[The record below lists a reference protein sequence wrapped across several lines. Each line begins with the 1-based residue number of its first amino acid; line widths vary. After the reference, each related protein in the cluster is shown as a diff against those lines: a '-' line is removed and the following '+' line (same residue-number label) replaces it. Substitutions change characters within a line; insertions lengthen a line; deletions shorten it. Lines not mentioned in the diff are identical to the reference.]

1 MRVIDIANIASDS
14 LNIEVHVDGE
24 RVAEYNGKDSIP
36 EEYNEYGVESM
47 GLIWGNT
54 LWMNTTPNGTPCPAP
69 TVKDI
74 LDLLDE
80 DTYEEINPSEDTL
93 ETYAESITDDPREIS
108 DIMKGIVDSDV
119 WLENEVLYIW
129 VHSGSLAL
137 DI

>member
-1 MRVIDIANIASDS
+1 MRVIDILNIVSDS

-24 RVAEYNGKDSIP
+24 RVAEYNGRDSIP

-74 LDLLDE
+74 FDILDE

-93 ETYAESITDDPREIS
+93 EAYAESITDDPREIS